1 MEKAVGDGD
10 AAAAQKA
17 FDEANVLKK
26 SYHSDLR

>member
-1 MEKAVGDGD
+1 
-10 AAAAQKA
+10 AAQKA